1 MKRLLLA
8 FMLILPLIGSA
19 KIPDEED
26 IRRKIFDPTSKFYY
40 INLMMRYNNLER
52 LNDDEYHYL
61 YYGFAFQENYKP
73 TASNPSADEL
83 YASLAG
89 LNTENPDQRQL
100 EEIVIFCNRALE
112 QDPFSPTILN
122 LLVYAYGTMGDKEK
136 EKAYFYH
143 LNGVMETIKTSGDGR
158 SEKYPMHILMFSHAI
173 DVVNSMG
180 LQSRRPQIISRSVE
194 MVPLVTPH
202 EVPDGKKI
210 RGYYF
215 DYSRI
220 YRNKP
225 EGATFKRERTWQFN
239 NLGVKEYK

>member
-61 YYGFAFQENYKP
+61 YYGYAFQEGYKP

-100 EEIVIFCNRALE
+100 EDIVIFCNRALE

-180 LQSRRPQIISRSVE
+180 LQSRRPQIISRTVE

-220 YRNKP
+220 YLNKP
-225 EGATFKRERTWQFN
+225 DGATFKRERTWQFN
-239 NLGVKEYK
+239 NLGVREYK

>member
-52 LNDDEYHYL
+52 LSDEEYHYL
-61 YYGFAFQENYKP
+61 YYGFAYQERYKP

-83 YASLAG
+83 YARIPG
-89 LNTENPDQRQL
+89 LDTENPDQQQI
-100 EEIVIFCNRALE
+100 EQIITYCNRALE
-112 QDPFSPTILN
+112 QDPFNPTMLN
-122 LLVYAYGTMGDKEK
+122 LLVFAYGAMGDKEK

-143 LNGVMETIKTSGDGR
+143 MQGIMETIKTSGDGR

-180 LQSRRPQIISRSVE
+180 LESRRPQIVSRTVE
-194 MVPLVTPH
+194 VVPLVVPH

-210 RGYYF
+210 KGYYF

-239 NLGVKEYK
+239 NLGVQEYK

>member
-1 MKRLLLA
+1 MKRLLIA
-8 FMLILPLIGSA
+8 FMLIVPFIALA

-26 IRRKIFDPTSKFYY
+26 IKRKIFDPESKYY
-40 INLMMRYNNLER
+40 YTNLMMRYNNLER
-52 LNDDEYHYL
+52 LNDEEYHYL
-61 YYGFAFQENYKP
+61 YYGYAYHELYKP

-89 LNTENPDQRQL
+89 LNTENPDQQQV
-100 EEIVIFCNRALE
+100 EEILTYCNRALE
-112 QDPFSPTILN
+112 HDPFNPTMLN
-122 LLVYAYGTMGDKEK
+122 LLVFAYGTLGDKAK
-136 EKAYFYH
+136 EQAYFYH
-143 LNGVMETIKTSGDGR
+143 LQGIMETIKTSGDGR

-173 DVVNSMG
+173 DVVTSMG
-180 LQSRRPQIISRSVE
+180 LETRRPRIISRTVE
-194 MVPLVTPH
+194 IVPLAVPH

-220 YRNKP
+220 YRNRP
-225 EGATFKRERTWQFN
+225 DGATFKRERTWQFN

>member
-1 MKRLLLA
+1 MSCMQVL
-8 FMLILPLIGSA
+8 
-19 KIPDEED
+19 
-26 IRRKIFDPTSKFYY
+26 
-40 INLMMRYNNLER
+40 
-52 LNDDEYHYL
+52 
-61 YYGFAFQENYKP
+61 
-73 TASNPSADEL
+73 
-83 YASLAG
+83 
-89 LNTENPDQRQL
+89 PDQRQL

-180 LQSRRPQIISRSVE
+180 LQSRRPQIISRTVE

>member
-1 MKRLLLA
+1 MKRLLWA

-100 EEIVIFCNRALE
+100 EEIVIFCNRAWSRTHLA
-112 QDPFSPTILN
+112 QQYSICSFMPMAQWATKRRRRHIFTIC
-122 LLVYAYGTMGDKEK
+122 
-136 EKAYFYH
+136 KA
-143 LNGVMETIKTSGDGR
+143 
-158 SEKYPMHILMFSHAI
+158 
-173 DVVNSMG
+173 
-180 LQSRRPQIISRSVE
+180 
-194 MVPLVTPH
+194 
-202 EVPDGKKI
+202 
-210 RGYYF
+210 
-215 DYSRI
+215 
-220 YRNKP
+220 
-225 EGATFKRERTWQFN
+225 
-239 NLGVKEYK
+239 

>member
-8 FMLILPLIGSA
+8 FLLIMPLVGWA

-26 IRRKIFDPTSKFYY
+26 IKRKIFDPKSQYYY

-52 LNDDEYHYL
+52 LSDEDYHYL
-61 YYGFAFQENYKP
+61 YYGYAYQAEYKP

-83 YASLAG
+83 YANLTG
-89 LNTENPDQRQL
+89 LNTEDPDQRQL
-100 EEIVIFCNRALE
+100 EEIIIYCNRALE
-112 QDPFSPTILN
+112 QDPFNPTMLN

-143 LNGVMETIKTSGDGR
+143 LSGIMETIKTSGDGR

-173 DVVNSMG
+173 DVVTSMG
-180 LQSRRPQIISRSVE
+180 LETLRPRIISRSVE
-194 MVPLVTPH
+194 IVPLKTPH
-202 EVPDGKKI
+202 KVPDGKKI
-210 RGYYF
+210 HGYYF

-239 NLGVKEYK
+239 NLGVQEYK

>member
-180 LQSRRPQIISRSVE
+180 LQSRRPQIISRTVE

-225 EGATFKRERTWQFN
+225 EGTTFKRERTWQFN

>member
-8 FMLILPLIGSA
+8 ALLILPLLSSA

-26 IRRKIFDPTSKFYY
+26 IKRKIFDPQSKYYY
-40 INLMMRYNNLER
+40 INLLMKYDALER
-52 LNDDEYHYL
+52 LDPEEYHYL
-61 YYGFAFQENYKP
+61 YYGYVYQESYKP

-83 YASLAG
+83 YATLPG
-89 LNTENPDQRQL
+89 LNTDKPDSEQIEQIIL
-100 EEIVIFCNRALE
+100 HCNRALE
-112 QDPFSPTILN
+112 SDPFNPTMLN
-122 LLVYAYGTMGDKEK
+122 LLVFAYGAKGDKVK
-136 EKAYFYH
+136 EEAYFRH
-143 LNGVMETIKTSGDGR
+143 MQGIMETIKSSGDGR

-173 DVVNSMG
+173 DVVTSLG
-180 LQSRRPQIISRSVE
+180 LQSRRPQIISRNVE
-194 MVPLVTPH
+194 IVPLVKPH